1 MTAVRTLVATLLL
14 ATALLAG
21 CGADPAAPPE
31 PGAVDPALVQQGPN
45 TDVAAPNPPGPVR
58 LVLRTTELG
67 ETVTIDGR
75 TVYRFEADEDRPPA
89 SICENDCLRAW
100 PPLLSDGSP
109 VQLDGIDPAL
119 VGTFT
124 RLDGTQQVTLRGWP
138 LYRFVDDVAAGDV
151 RGEDVGGNWSAL
163 GRDGRPLVKK

>member
-1 MTAVRTLVATLLL
+1 MSAMRTLAATLLL

-31 PGAVDPALVQQGPN
+31 PGAVDPALVQDGPS

-58 LVLRTTELG
+58 LSLSTTELG
-67 ETVTIDGR
+67 ETVTVDGR
-75 TVYRFEADEDRPPA
+75 TVYRFEADENEPPA

-100 PPLLSDGSP
+100 PPLLSDGGP
-109 VQLDGIDPAL
+109 VQVVGIDPKL

-124 RLDGTQQVTLRGWP
+124 RADGTSQVTLRGWP
-138 LYRFVDDVAAGDV
+138 LYRFVDDVAPGDT

-163 GRDGRPLVKK
+163 GSDGRPLVTR